1 MVYEWEHDI
10 EKINGWL
17 QERRFGL
24 VRSWFQQH
32 NVVDIAALFERLPL
46 RQRPTAYRLLPKTPA
61 AEAFTYMTPDT
72 QQALIEA
79 FTDRELAAVLSELY
93 VDDTADLLE
102 EMPATVVKRL
112 LRVVSP
118 SERQTLNRILQYP
131 ENSAGSVLTTEVVD
145 LKADMT
151 VAAALRYIR
160 AYGPDKETIY
170 TCYVTDADRRLI
182 GSLSVK
188 DLLLA
193 RETDTIR
200 DLMTVN
206 PLSVVTAEQQE
217 TVAAL
222 FARYD
227 LIALPVTDSE
237 GRLVGII
244 TVDDVMDIVEQ
255 ETTEDIE
262 KMAAITPTER
272 PYLRTGVLE
281 LFRKRIPWLLLLMV
295 SATVT
300 GVIIDHF
307 EAALAASA
315 VLTAFI
321 PMLMGTGGN
330 SGSQAS
336 AMVIRGLALADIAFR
351 DIFRVLWKELR
362 VSLLCGVVLAATS
375 FLKILTVDR
384 FVFGSMVTVNQAI
397 VVSVTLLITVMIAKL
412 TGCALPLFAKR
423 LGFDPAVMA
432 SPFITTIIDAVSLL
446 VYFGVANRI
455 LFT

>member
-1 MVYEWEHDI
+1 MYEWERDMKKI
-10 EKINGWL
+10 EEWL
-17 QERRFGL
+17 EQRRFGL
-24 VRSWFQQH
+24 VRVWFQQH
-32 NVVDIAALFERLPL
+32 NVVDIASLLEKLPSKHL
-46 RQRPTAYRLLPKTPA
+46 PTAYRILPKTPA
-61 AEAFTYMTPDT
+61 AEVFAYMAPAT
-72 QQALIEA
+72 QEELIGA
-79 FTDRELAAVLSELY
+79 FTDRELATMLSELY

-170 TCYVTDADRRLI
+170 TCYVTDKNRRLI
-182 GSLSVK
+182 GSVSVK

-193 RETDTIR
+193 RESDTIGE
-200 DLMTVN
+200 LMTVH
-206 PLSVVTAEQQE
+206 PLSVVTTEQQE
-217 TVAAL
+217 IVAGL

-227 LIALPVTDSE
+227 LIALPVTDRE

-244 TVDDVMDIVEQ
+244 TVDDVFDIVEQ

-281 LFRKRIPWLLLLMV
+281 LFRKRIPWLLLLMI

-300 GVIIDHF
+300 GVIIDRF

-362 VSLLCGVVLAATS
+362 VSLLCGMVLAATS

-384 FVFGSMVTVNQAI
+384 FVFGSMVTVNEAI
-397 VVSVTLLITVMIAKL
+397 VVSVTLLITVVIAKL